1 METEATERLPQD
13 EWMLQ
18 VQRPCVPVVVAAIAG
33 NLVPNG
39 PTCSQN
45 DLLTQT
51 VCCGIHDQPRP
62 M

>member
-18 VQRPCVPVVVAAIAG
+18 MQRPCVPVVVAAIAVIEIERTH
-33 NLVPNG
+33 LL
-39 PTCSQN
+39 QN